1 MTDRTK
7 DKLYIK
13 LVLPDEQ
20 EVEYSVNAVNALGYN
35 PKELAEND
43 LEILLPF
50 QIIRLWNRV
59 SDYGSYSEEKKE
71 KFLSDFKNMCVD
83 IMNTMEE
90 LLSDEKVTND
100 ECQKMYNII
109 GTLEEYVYSSIDD
122 IRIKGVDS
130 MLQEKII
137 FRDDRIRAEGIAE
150 GEEAKSRKIAEM
162 MISDNKPADE
172 IEKYTGLNL
181 AALKPIAQA
190 LGKTLML

>member
-1 MTDRTK
+1 
-7 DKLYIK
+7 
-13 LVLPDEQ
+13 
-20 EVEYSVNAVNALGYN
+20 
-35 PKELAEND
+35 
-43 LEILLPF
+43 
-50 QIIRLWNRV
+50 
-59 SDYGSYSEEKKE
+59 
-71 KFLSDFKNMCVD
+71 
-83 IMNTMEE
+83 MNTMEE

-130 MLQEKII
+130 MLQEKIV

-162 MISDNKPADE
+162 MISDNEPADK

-181 AALKPIAQA
+181 DALKPIAQA